1 MKQFLMF
8 QEIYK
13 NNSRLPGNKHI
24 ETKIKNTFTT
34 SLKKMNYLS
43 INLTKHVQDL
53 YTVEIKTL

>member
-1 MKQFLMF
+1 MF